1 MDKALPSGGSDW
13 GFESPHRRFFLA
25 VEKSSPGGTRTLN
38 LLLRKQTPY
47 PLGYKATT
55 TKKGSTTTTKKGS
68 APDSNREEER
78 EGFVL
83 EEPPRR
89 SDHRRKPCPTSNQH
103 GNKTK
108 TPKAPAW
115 SVWVRTAP
123 PPQRCGPPL
132 RAESKIEKR
141 FRLAAPTASD

>member
-55 TKKGSTTTTKKGS
+55 TTPKRDHLLKSQKAQRKKKSKKGARRGGRVPKKGS

-78 EGFVL
+78 EGIVL

-89 SDHRRKPCPTSNQH
+89 SDHRRKLCSTPKQH
-103 GNKTK
+103 PNKTK
-108 TPKAPAW
+108 
-115 SVWVRTAP
+115 
-123 PPQRCGPPL
+123 G
-132 RAESKIEKR
+132 E
-141 FRLAAPTASD
+141 